1 MGSYLYKSK
10 NNASIKLLEDNN
22 IVFVSGDILLVESSE
37 LEICMGGHAF
47 DHIGIVTFTNFNT
60 YVFHNGNFEN
70 LREYLFRHDRI
81 QIRCIKQPFDQYVL
95 TDVCKKVQ
103 NFMMT
108 SNTDIFER
116 EGLSASLVLQEMGM
130 LTKTIVSPHLFE
142 LECLCHDNPIP
153 LPPGR

>member
-47 DHIGIVTFTNFNT
+47 DHIGIVTFTDFNT

-70 LREYLFRHDRI
+70 LREYIYRHDRI
-81 QIRCIKQPFDQYVL
+81 QIRCVKQPL
-95 TDVCKKVQ
+95 
-103 NFMMT
+103 MT
-108 SNTDIFER
+108 SNTDMFER
-116 EGLSASLVLQEMGM
+116 EGLSASLVLQEMG
-130 LTKTIVSPHLFE
+130 LLEKILISPHLFE
-142 LECLCHDNPIP
+142 SECLAHDNPIH
-153 LPPGR
+153 LPPSGR